1 MMPDNNAEFLKSQG
15 FSPTLPKRFWAKV
28 NKTESCWLWTASKHP
43 FGYGTIFSGIK
54 GTPPLCAHAVSWVL
68 HNGPISKGL
77 CVLWLGTKRDN
88 TNDAIK
94 KGTFVNAL
102 SGKGERHPMCK
113 ITKSVALDILRM
125 RKQGQS
131 LVEIANQFAVH
142 KTTISRVVRGK
153 GWFSEIALNATLH

>member
-77 CVLWLGTKRDN
+77 CVLHNCPGRDNPACVNPAHLWLGTKRDN

-102 SGKGERHPMCK
+102 SGKGGKAPD
-113 ITKSVALDILRM
+113 V
-125 RKQGQS
+125 QN
-131 LVEIANQFAVH
+131 NQ
-142 KTTISRVVRGK
+142 ICCVRYFKNEETG
-153 GWFSEIALNATLH
+153 SEPC